1 MKNKL
6 FILMLSVLFVIGLC
20 SCGNSSDANNKTEIE
35 SLTISN
41 ANIVMSVGD
50 SSIIDVA
57 VTPKEADKSTIKWS
71 SSDNNVATVDNGNI
85 TAIAAGNTTI
95 TAMTDSGVKAMC
107 NVKVKGIEVS
117 SVKLNRGSIT
127 IKKNKSF
134 KLNATVYPEN
144 ASKKSVRWESSD
156 NSIAVVN
163 SNGRVKGVKKGTVS
177 INCIASN
184 GKSASCI
191 VRVKKD
197 YTPVKYTP
205 SPDPWPIRDDSQI
218 FPYSSSEKLTDY
230 EVSYLSSDA
239 VQEAINEIYARNG
252 YIFKNKNIQSY
263 FESKYWYVPR
273 SSFSTSDF
281 NSIENYNIGLL
292 KKYK

>member
-1 MKNKL
+1 M
-6 FILMLSVLFVIGLC
+6 SVLLVSIFC
-20 SCGNSSDANNKTEIE
+20 SCGANLGGNKVEIE
-35 SLTISN
+35 SLTMSN
-41 ANIVMSVGD
+41 SNVVMSVGE

-57 VTPKEADKSTIKWS
+57 VTPKEADKSALKWS
-71 SSDNNVATVDNGNI
+71 SSNNNVATVDNGNV
-85 TAIAAGNTTI
+85 TAVAAGNATI

-163 SNGRVKGVKKGTVS
+163 SNGRVKGVKKGTVN
-177 INCIASN
+177 IECIASN

-191 VRVKKD
+191 VRVKGTGYNPAND
-197 YTPVKYTP
+197 TP
-205 SPDPWPIRDDSQI
+205 SPNPWPIRDDSQI
-218 FPYSSSEKLTDY
+218 FPYSSTEKLTEYD
-230 EVSYLSSDA
+230 VNYLAGDHDA

-273 SSFSTSDF
+273 KSFSTKDF

-292 KKYK
+292 EKYK